1 MGSNP
6 LRRDGSSR
14 REKGRKRRWGRRHNP
29 DGTMT
34 LVEHL
39 YELRYRL
46 TVAFAALALASL
58 VGFWW
63 FENGPLGIPS
73 LGKLLTDPYC
83 SVPEPTRVQLGQG
96 GCQLL
101 GTAPLDAFMLRLKV
115 AMSAGAVLSSPFWLY
130 QLWSFITP
138 GLYAKE
144 RKFALSFVGFATAL
158 FAAGAV
164 LAYFVVAQGLL
175 FLLGFG
181 GQTVAIAL
189 TGDKY
194 FGFML
199 GMLVVFGVSFELP
212 LLVIMLNRLGVLTYD
227 KLKRWRRGLIFGLF
241 VFAAVATPGQDPFS
255 MLALALALTALFE
268 LSVQVAR
275 LHDRRKARQRLAE
288 GWDGLSDDEASPLQH
303 EPEPIPEPEPVG
315 NPEPSRTSPPQA
327 KAAEP
332 RRGGYD
338 DVT

>member
-1 MGSNP
+1 
-6 LRRDGSSR
+6 
-14 REKGRKRRWGRRHNP
+14 
-29 DGTMT
+29 MT
-34 LVEHL
+34 LIEHL

-46 TVAFAALALASL
+46 TVSFAALAVATLI
-58 VGFWW
+58 GFWW
-63 FENGPLGIPS
+63 FESAPIDTSFLRIPS
-73 LGKLLTDPYC
+73 LGELLKDPYC
-83 SVPEPTRVQLGQG
+83 SVPKPPRVDVGGDSG

-144 RKFALSFVGFATAL
+144 RKFALTFVGFATAL
-158 FAAGAV
+158 FATGAV
-164 LAYFVVAQGLL
+164 LAYYVVAEGLK

-181 GQTVAIAL
+181 GDTVGIML
-189 TGDKY
+189 TGEKY

-199 GMLVVFGVSFELP
+199 GMLLVFGVSFELP
-212 LLVIMLNRLGVLTYD
+212 LLVVMLNRLGVLTYD

-288 GWDGLSDDEASPLQH
+288 GWDGLSDDEASPLHH
-303 EPEPIPEPEPVG
+303 EPEPVDPPEPVVG
-315 NPEPSRTSPPQA
+315 SEPSRPATGSPPP
-327 KAAEP
+327 EVGDG
-332 RRGGYD
+332 RRSAYTAYD